1 MPYIL
6 VRNKRTDAGA
16 DDVFEGTVTYIH
28 CLDVDVRLQQLLQ
41 DLPALPRV
49 RQTPEPNQRPGHLPY
64 GTTLCDLLMFETRQP
79 PYVVLDYLEA
89 RGGYKV
95 VATSAMNDSWMWTL
109 HRTAPY

>member
-6 VRNKRTDAGA
+6 VRNKRTNAGA

-28 CLDVDVRLQQLLQ
+28 CLDVNVTLQPLLQ
-41 DLPALPRV
+41 GLPAFPRD
-49 RQTPEPNQRPGHLPY
+49 RQTPQPNQRPGHLPY
-64 GTTLCDLLMFETRQP
+64 GTHCAPLMFETRQP

-109 HRTAPY
+109 HRG